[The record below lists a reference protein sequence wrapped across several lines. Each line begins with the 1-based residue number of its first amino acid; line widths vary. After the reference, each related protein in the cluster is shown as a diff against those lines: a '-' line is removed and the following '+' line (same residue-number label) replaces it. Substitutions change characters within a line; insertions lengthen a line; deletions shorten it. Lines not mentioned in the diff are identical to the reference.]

1 MEQLNYHVACV
12 AGGFVGAGVKRRLAP
27 DEGVEKPE
35 FSKDEGR
42 ENAPTLR
49 DPGDDQLSE
58 YDDDSSEND
67 SDEFSVRE
75 EDGAFRDMQ
84 NEELG
89 FLFAAP
95 RTRNGLIVKTTNKAL
110 LWT

>member
-1 MEQLNYHVACV
+1 MEQVNYHVACV
-12 AGGFVGAGVKRRLAP
+12 AGGFVGAGVKRRLAL
-27 DEGVEKPE
+27 DERVEKPE

-42 ENAPTLR
+42 KSAPTLR
-49 DPGDDQLSE
+49 DPEDDQLSE
-58 YDDDSSEND
+58 YNDDSSEND

-75 EDGAFRDMQ
+75 EDGAFRDVR

-89 FLFAAP
+89 FLDAAP
-95 RTRNGLIVKTTNKAL
+95 KTRTGRIVKTTNKAL